1 MTAGAAAGAAAS
13 AGASAAAAA
22 AAAAADYINRGWT
35 PQIIGTSPAVP

>member
-13 AGASAAAAA
+13 AGASAAAA